1 MLVRSN
7 DVMIEIQTHSAVID
21 FADIL
26 AQTEIVP
33 DDTQDAPWDNCDGYE
48 HIATPSSRF
57 DDPSVQPGYAG
68 NMVITIPPAAI
79 KQWGIYDYWCGRGAS
94 KGVAREKERQE
105 VACTLAQLV
114 DWYRNGWEWWGVE
127 CNFNGCH
134 DSLCGIDDYGYA
146 DEIREEI
153 AGNVACELEKKGYTA
168 TGKPQP
174 NRQKRFSRLHEQDCQ
189 ATQ

>member
-1 MLVRSN
+1 MLMRCEN
-7 DVMIEIQTHSAVID
+7 VMVEVSTHSAIID

-26 AQTEIVP
+26 AKTEIVP
-33 DDTQDAPWDNCDGYE
+33 DEMQDAPWDNCDGYE

-79 KQWGIYDYWCGRGAS
+79 KQWGVYDYWRERGAS

-105 VACTLAQLV
+105 VARTLAQLV
-114 DWYRNGWEWWGVE
+114 DWYRNGWERWGVK

-134 DSLCGIDDYGYA
+134 DSLWGIDDYGYA
-146 DEIREEI
+146 DDMREEI
-153 AGNVACELEKKGYTA
+153 ASNVAYELEKKGYTV
-168 TGKPQP
+168 TVKPQP
-174 NRQKRFSRLHEQDCQ
+174 TQRKRFSRLHEQDYQ
-189 ATQ
+189 PA